1 MTQLSLRELSF
12 GFSTP
17 LFERV
22 SATFDA
28 GWTGLTGPNGSGKT
42 TLLRLISGDLEP
54 AAGRVE
60 LTPSGS
66 IVWCRQQSSGQRP
79 ELERFAADGSAA
91 AQRWRGLL
99 GVRADTLDHFERL
112 SAGERKRWQ
121 IAWALAQE
129 PEVLLLDEPTNH
141 LDSQARA
148 TLERALARF
157 AGVGILVSH
166 DRALLDALTTRSGRL
181 GARGLEL
188 CPGNYTASQAEWE
201 ARREATLSAQLDL
214 RKETRRV
221 QSRLIQQRER
231 SVQADADRSA
241 RRGMKD
247 KNDHDARSMLRKNRA
262 EMASRRLARDAVSLS
277 SRLGRVE
284 RKLAELHVEK
294 RLGATLL
301 PEYRPWPKPIVLHLA
316 FDALYV
322 GSRRLLGQSSLDV
335 ARHDKLV
342 IHGPNG
348 AGKTCLIGELERQN
362 PNVFAQ
368 SVYLPQSL
376 PDTLAQQLRAA
387 VGALPPAARGR
398 VLNLVAALGSD
409 PDAVLASSAWSP
421 GEARKVALAWGL
433 VRQAPALILDEP
445 TNHFDLP
452 SIERLEQLLHAFPGC
467 VVLISHDQALA
478 ERVATRRV
486 ALADGQLVER

>member
-1 MTQLSLRELSF
+1 MSPPTT
-12 GFSTP
+12 STARRARRWSARS
-17 LFERV
+17 RV
-22 SATFDA
+22 
-28 GWTGLTGPNGSGKT
+28 
-42 TLLRLISGDLEP
+42 
-54 AAGRVE
+54 
-60 LTPSGS
+60 
-66 IVWCRQQSSGQRP
+66 
-79 ELERFAADGSAA
+79 
-91 AQRWRGLL
+91 
-99 GVRADTLDHFERL
+99 
-112 SAGERKRWQ
+112 
-121 IAWALAQE
+121 
-129 PEVLLLDEPTNH
+129 
-141 LDSQARA
+141 
-148 TLERALARF
+148 F

-181 GARGLEL
+181 GGRGLEL

-201 ARREATLSAQLDL
+201 ARREATISAKLDL

-221 QSRLIQQRER
+221 SARLSQQRER
-231 SVQADADRSA
+231 AVQADADRSA

-262 EMASRRLARDAVSLS
+262 EMASRRLAQDAASLS

-294 RLGATLL
+294 RLGGTLL
-301 PEYRPWPKPIVLHLA
+301 PDYRPWPKPIVLRLA
-316 FDALYV
+316 FDALYA
-322 GSRRLLGQSSLDV
+322 GSRRLLGQTHLDI

-342 IHGPNG
+342 IRGPNG
-348 AGKTCLIGELERQN
+348 AGKTCLVGELERQN

-368 SVYLPQSL
+368 SVYLPQRLPGTLEQKLRSSL
-376 PDTLAQQLRAA
+376 
-387 VGALPPAARGR
+387 GALPADARGR

-433 VRQAPALILDEP
+433 VGHAPALILDEP

-467 VVLISHDQALA
+467 VLLISHDQALT
-478 ERVATRRV
+478 ERVATRS
-486 ALADGQLVER
+486 LSLIDGKLVEG